1 MQRLLS
7 KVDNLELN
15 TDRTNFSD
23 KTKKVQFIN
32 KSHLEPRT
40 YPGYQRFFSRAA
52 ENFQCGLKADT
63 SSAVGRS
70 HEHTQVTIKTRQ
82 KPETALEKS
91 LAPRV
96 PRT

>member
-1 MQRLLS
+1 M
-7 KVDNLELN
+7 ELN

-52 ENFQCGLKADT
+52 ENFRCGLKADT
-63 SSAVGRS
+63 SSAVGQS
-70 HEHTQVTIKTRQ
+70 HERAQVTIDST
-82 KPETALEKS
+82 ETGDRARKVSGPQGTKDLQ
-91 LAPRV
+91 L
-96 PRT
+96 T